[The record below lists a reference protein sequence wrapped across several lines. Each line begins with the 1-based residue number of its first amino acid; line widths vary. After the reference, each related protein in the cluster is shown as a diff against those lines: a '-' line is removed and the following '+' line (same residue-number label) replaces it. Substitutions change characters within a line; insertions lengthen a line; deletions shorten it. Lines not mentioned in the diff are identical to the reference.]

1 MSNRRGTSL
10 STPLSTKILVF
21 LGVALV
27 LVGFG
32 IAGWQSLA
40 PDDASDQSSLPTQTA
55 QHYLPDVRTVVVY
68 LAVVLAAILAGSYVL
83 VRALRQ
89 RGRR

>member
-10 STPLSTKILVF
+10 STPLSTKIVVF

-40 PDDASDQSSLPTQTA
+40 PDDAPAPSGVPTQAA
-55 QHYLPDVRTVVVY
+55 QQYLPDIRTVVVY
-68 LAVVLAAILAGSYVL
+68 LAVIIAAILGGSYVL

>member
-1 MSNRRGTSL
+1 L

-40 PDDASDQSSLPTQTA
+40 PDDASNSSPVATQSA

-68 LAVVLAAILAGSYVL
+68 LAVIVAAILGGSYVF